1 MFIFGIK
8 RRVFSRQQEE
18 HEQIWK
24 DGKTQPVYRI
34 QMRNNDCGVG
44 LWSVSSSK
52 VHALCFSE
60 LGQVLTKLQL
70 MDTLKMD

>member
-1 MFIFGIK
+1 
-8 RRVFSRQQEE
+8 
-18 HEQIWK
+18 
-24 DGKTQPVYRI
+24 
-34 QMRNNDCGVG
+34 MRNNDCGVG